1 MLTFFLSAFAA
12 LSFWIASVA
21 GFGLVVSGNS
31 FIVTTDGG
39 LVFTGTSS
47 LQSIWKT
54 LTEALSG
61 VNQR

>member
-1 MLTFFLSAFAA
+1 MLTLFLSAFAA
-12 LSFWIASVA
+12 LSFWIASVT

-39 LVFTGTSS
+39 LVFTGTF
-47 LQSIWKT
+47 LQLIWKT
-54 LTEALSG
+54 LTEVLSG

>member
-1 MLTFFLSAFAA
+1 MLTLFLSAFAA
-12 LSFWIASVA
+12 LSFWIVSVT

-39 LVFTGTSS
+39 LVFTGTF
-47 LQSIWKT
+47 LQLIWKT
-54 LTEALSG
+54 LTEVLSG